1 MMELDCKA
9 LMGNLIKSL
18 PAIQQNCI
26 NLLPS
31 VQSNCEVMY
40 SGDEL
45 TGSLFP
51 EAMLVIAQNLVVHQT
66 LHRITDCVLCVP

>member
-1 MMELDCKA
+1 MELDCKA

-18 PAIQQNCI
+18 AEIQQNCI

-45 TGSLFP
+45 SLTSHAGSRSESCCSP
-51 EAMLVIAQNLVVHQT
+51 ET
-66 LHRITDCVLCVP
+66 L